1 MANHE
6 IKKFASGVHNR
17 EDNEDTP
24 KDSAKDSLNWVTID
38 GRLELARGKVTV
50 GTEGVAGSCPA
61 IHIGYK
67 STGVAILWRK
77 IATKIQYFNVTTWV
91 DVVTGLNPNDIYVFS
106 NYSSLTGAWTFAGG
120 PGGLFKFANANPNDY
135 IQLYS
140 SSDFFCGY
148 PLIDKV

>member
-1 MANHE
+1 MADHE

-50 GTEGVAGSCPA
+50 GSEGLAGTCPA

-67 STGVAILWRK
+67 STGTAILWRK
-77 IATKIQYFNVTTWV
+77 IATVIQYFNGSAWI
-91 DVVTGLNPNDIYVFS
+91 DVVTGLNPNDLYVFT

-120 PGGLFKFANANPNDY
+120 PGGLFKFANANPGNY
-135 IQLYS
+135 IQLYTS
-140 SSDFFCGY
+140 TDF
-148 PLIDKV
+148 